1 MLYLLLWSTL
11 RIRVF
16 ELEQILWGLQYLGVV
31 VSVHRYFI
39 APCKYLPFELYL
51 ERFHSTWAVWI
62 VANELYLA
70 KFPRVVLLLVKNHL
84 RRALWTAKTK
94 HTTYFGVDNCLK
106 VDLTRIGVK
115 FLVQVDIFAATE
127 DRDRLFFVDEVSVAR
142 RNQLSKYAVP
152 NVKDRVRVWRRI
164 NSAIR
169 QPLGCSEFKSVI
181 LIADWRHVVGIGCY
195 CKTFVDERPFA
206 CEDRRVFGWR
216 IRCKVGLLAAVYSH
230 N

>member
-1 MLYLLLWSTL
+1 MFYLLLWTTL
-11 RIRVF
+11 GICVF
-16 ELEQILWGLQYLGVV
+16 ELEQIFRGLQNLGVV

-51 ERFHSTWAVWI
+51 ERFHGTWTVWV
-62 VANELYLA
+62 VANELDLA
-70 KFPRVVLLLVKNHL
+70 RFPRVVLLLVKNHL
-84 RRALWTAKTK
+84 RRALRTAKTK
-94 HTTYFGVDNCLK
+94 HTPYFGVDDCLE
-106 VDLTRIGVK
+106 VDLTGICVK
-115 FLVQVDIFAATE
+115 FLVQVDIFTATK
-127 DRDRLFFVDEVSVAR
+127 DRNRLFFVDEVSVAC

-164 NSAIR
+164 NCTIR
-169 QPLGCSEFKSVI
+169 EPLWSPELKSVL

-216 IRCKVGLLAAVYSH
+216 IRCKVCLLAAVYSH